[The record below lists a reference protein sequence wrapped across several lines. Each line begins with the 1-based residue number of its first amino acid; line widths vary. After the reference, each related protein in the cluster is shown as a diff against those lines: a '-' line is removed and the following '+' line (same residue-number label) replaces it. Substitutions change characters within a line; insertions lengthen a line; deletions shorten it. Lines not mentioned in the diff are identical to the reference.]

1 MTPNQW
7 NRSARDSVV
16 SLLLQA
22 GYSEDSSVINQLGC
36 MNFDAPAEP
45 DKKLTGGVCRSE
57 YKGGPEQIAELVEAL
72 EEIQGLTRW
81 LREGGPD
88 HLDLVDLSEA
98 LEFATDTA
106 HAALTKYKG
115 ESNV

>member
-1 MTPNQW
+1 MILVIKQDLIDWRTEWLELNDPQDGTDCVTP
-7 NRSARDSVV
+7 
-16 SLLLQA
+16 
-22 GYSEDSSVINQLGC
+22 
-36 MNFDAPAEP
+36 FDKYLYGQP
-45 DKKLTGGVCRSE
+45 V
-57 YKGGPEQIAELVEAL
+57 QAELVGAL

-106 HAALTKYKG
+106 HAALAKHKEQG
-115 ESNV
+115 E